1 MINPANTF
9 YQLVKLCRS
18 KLDEDMVNIA
28 KEQERLEAYKA
39 KNPTNVLAI
48 NSWQELINSKVDVN
62 EYLLEC
68 ITEHF
73 PACFE
78 AESKRKFLKGREFEK
93 NDTST
98 FTTYYKNDQHKEA
111 IRHYSIA
118 KQRLTDN
125 I

>member
-28 KEQERLEAYKA
+28 KEQERLEAYKT

-78 AESKRKFLKGREFEK
+78 AESKRKFLKGRQFEK
-93 NDTST
+93 EDTSPLVT
-98 FTTYYKNDQHKEA
+98 FYRSNQEKEA
-111 IRHYSIA
+111 ARHYSIA
-118 KQRLTDN
+118 KQRLIDN